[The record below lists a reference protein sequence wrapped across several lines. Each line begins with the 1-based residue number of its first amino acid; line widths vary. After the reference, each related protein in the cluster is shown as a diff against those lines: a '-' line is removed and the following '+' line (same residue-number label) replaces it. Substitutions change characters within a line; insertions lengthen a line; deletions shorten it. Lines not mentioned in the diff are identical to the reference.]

1 MRVILFRHAR
11 VAMAKL
17 LGYNVY
23 WYAFIARIE
32 PCLWRSNMPEV
43 GDPHRGELGIRDLVN
58 NAPRVGRRIPSSI
71 GCLHSLT
78 SPGPY

>member
-1 MRVILFRHAR
+1 MGANRIGKIARGQMRVILFRHAR

-32 PCLWRSNMPEV
+32 PCLWRSNMPKSETRIEV
-43 GDPHRGELGIRDLVN
+43 
-58 NAPRVGRRIPSSI
+58 SSE
-71 GCLHSLT
+71 
-78 SPGPY
+78 